1 MMDGEQVIIDYEK
14 FQLRNI
20 VEIVAKMNKIFSA
33 N

>member
-20 VEIVAKMNKIFSA
+20 VEIVAKMNEIFSA